1 MRVLRISLACIVAIA
16 LSGIVTAQQPTPPIV
31 VVPAVGSTT
40 AAPAQ
45 PATSSASS
53 DAAISTAIKLLEQT
67 KATNDSLLKKQETML
82 QQLDELQKAAEQLKT
97 FSKRV

>member
-1 MRVLRISLACIVAIA
+1 MRVLKISLACGVAVA
-16 LSGIVTAQQPTPPIV
+16 VSGIVTAQQPTQPMV
-31 VVPAVGSTT
+31 VVPAAGATT
-40 AAPAQ
+40 AAAPA

-53 DAAISTAIKLLEQT
+53 DAAMSAAVKVLEQT
-67 KATNDSLLKKQETML
+67 KAANEALLKRQQAML